1 MTNWATVPTTISE
14 SAVEI
19 LNQIANSVAAN
30 ARPTQSA
37 QRAQVF
43 AMSTNS

>member
-1 MTNWATVPTTISE
+1 
-14 SAVEI
+14 
-19 LNQIANSVAAN
+19 LNQIASSVAAN

-43 AMSTNS
+43 VISTNS